1 MCVPREGFRFE
12 RNVDQSKCWPR
23 HDLVMASDHLQHQV
37 YEQVCAHQCPAY
49 STFRRSVHA
58 SRQHQ
63 HWKLGAASP
72 FSAFQRLRAAVLVRT
87 TFWAHSHTLIHFHLP
102 IAQWPK
108 QARAGQNRFSLELAS
123 PITPSIMHY
132 TSPDR
137 SQDQAIQSASL
148 CGFTQLSYPPIHK
161 CCRSSLFSPA
171 GPDSR
176 PALIVT
182 EFPSFWMFL
191 IGFCVWRIRF
201 RVT

>member
-1 MCVPREGFRFE
+1 
-12 RNVDQSKCWPR
+12 
-23 HDLVMASDHLQHQV
+23 MASDHLQHPV
-37 YEQVCAHQCPAY
+37 YEQRCVHQCPAY
-49 STFRRSVHA
+49 IAPFEDQFMRTASTNTGNWERPH
-58 SRQHQ
+58 
-63 HWKLGAASP
+63 P
-72 FSAFQRLRAAVLVRT
+72 SALQRLRAAVLVRT
-87 TFWAHSHTLIHFHLP
+87 TFWAHFPHQTLIHFHLP

-132 TSPDR
+132 ISPDR
-137 SQDQAIQSASL
+137 SQDQAVQSASL
-148 CGFTQLSYPPIHK
+148 CGFTQLSYPPTHK

-182 EFPSFWMFL
+182 EFPSFWMIL
-191 IGFCVWRIRF
+191 IGFCVCCMRF